1 MLTLQH
7 NDKQIFY
14 WSGKSPK
21 IAVTQR
27 KPRQQIWFELN
38 PHRTNFLFIW
48 RNWFLWPTFHQL
60 LLFNSFL
67 YILTSCFFKA
77 WKSWDMFVKSTC
89 LSCLASQS
97 LGIWGSLTDCQ
108 LARLITSLIF
118 SFQPL
123 FPPSR
128 NSVIDSVHKLDFPG
142 SVNHQVAPRA
152 SK

>member
-1 MLTLQH
+1 MTKETSLTNLVCIEPSS
-7 NDKQIFY
+7 DKVSFHLKRLIDLKNCADQPSTSFFF
-14 WSGKSPK
+14 S
-21 IAVTQR
+21 TQ
-27 KPRQQIWFELN
+27 
-38 PHRTNFLFIW
+38 
-48 RNWFLWPTFHQL
+48 
-60 LLFNSFL
+60 L

-77 WKSWDMFVKSTC
+77 RKSLDMFLKSTC
-89 LSCLASQS
+89 LSCLAAQS
-97 LGIWGSLTDCQ
+97 LGIWRSLTDCQ

-142 SVNHQVAPRA
+142 SVNHQVAPRG